1 MWISLCGIVWRL
13 AYIGLNTSAVLTVDD
28 LGVLEDD
35 VCDIVVA
42 LAANRTNRQAMA
54 ARAVHA
60 AHGYVVAGRD
70 GYTIILV
77 DDSAIGEYNIGVA
90 AEVET
95 ITVMSRRQTA
105 GDGVWS
111 ITSRVV
117 EIQVIH
123 GQPT

>member
-1 MWISLCGIVWRL
+1 MALLATYISLDTG
-13 AYIGLNTSAVLTVDD
+13 TVLTIDD
-28 LGVLEDD
+28 LRVLEDD
-35 VCDIVVA
+35 VRHVIIA

-77 DDSAIGEYNIGVA
+77 DDSAVGEYNIGVA